1 LAIRQRGFALL
12 EVTLPHGKSPL
23 TRLQGHPAWLES
35 LLVKRQ
41 RTLVKRQRTP
51 EDRQRTLVD
60 QESHPPALQMP
71 LALLKMPL
79 AERQTPL
86 AERQTQ
92 LPLCKKKPASG
103 HAALAFVV
111 TTSSDLKIRVPDFVA
126 ILMNR

>member
-1 LAIRQRGFALL
+1 LAIRRRGFALL

-41 RTLVKRQRTP
+41 RTL
-51 EDRQRTLVD
+51 EDRQRTLED
-60 QESHPPALQMP
+60 RESQPQVLQMP

-79 AERQTPL
+79 EERQTPL

-111 TTSSDLKIRVPDFVA
+111 TTSSDLKIRVPDFAA